1 MSRLLVF
8 TYKGKPFPYTTLFL
22 LKRQN
27 IPKDRYYLSILTL
40 LSSRFK
46 IQNTIMHQLP
56 EKIISKAKSN
66 LKHIILAEGD
76 DIRIIKAA
84 SLITQ
89 EKIAQITLLGNPSKI
104 NDKAE
109 AENID
114 LKNINIIDPQNYSE
128 LGTLADNLY
137 EIRKAKGLS
146 KDESME
152 LIKNPLYFGTM
163 LVKTGFADGMV
174 AGSNCPTA
182 NVLKPALQ
190 IIKAAP
196 DQKIVSTFFIIISP
210 DTQFGENGIL
220 FFADCSMNINP
231 NAEELANIATQTA
244 DSFKFFIG
252 KTPKVAMLSFSTNGS
267 GCGDMVTKVQE
278 ATTIAQLN
286 RPDLL
291 IEGELQAD
299 AAIVPNV
306 SKLKQTQSQISGSA
320 NILIFP
326 DLNTANISYKLVQ
339 RLAKADA
346 FGPITQGMN
355 KPINDLSRGCSVD
368 DIVVTVAITSIQ
380 AESETKEE
388 LLLNKTANL

>member
-1 MSRLLVF
+1 
-8 TYKGKPFPYTTLFL
+8 
-22 LKRQN
+22 
-27 IPKDRYYLSILTL
+27 
-40 LSSRFK
+40 
-46 IQNTIMHQLP
+46 MHQLP